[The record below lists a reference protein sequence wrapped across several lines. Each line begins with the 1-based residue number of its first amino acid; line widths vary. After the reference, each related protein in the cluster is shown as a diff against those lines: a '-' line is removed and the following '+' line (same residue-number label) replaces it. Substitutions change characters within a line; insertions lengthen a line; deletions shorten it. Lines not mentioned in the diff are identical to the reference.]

1 VAYGQVVTVQPHVP
15 SARLTHSGPAVVPS
29 AQILVGASGR
39 GPEQLLGVHEAW
51 GGGHVV
57 TVQPHVPSARLTHSG
72 PAVVPSAHSIVG
84 DSGPGPGQLPGPH
97 GAFTGG
103 GGHDVIVQPQV
114 PSARLAHVGP
124 AVVPSA
130 HSIVATAGRG
140 PGHVV
145 HAFGALAQVDVRL
158 QLSWSPVL
166 AAGASSSAQPAA
178 KVTRP
183 ISRKE

>member
-1 VAYGQVVTVQPHVP
+1 
-15 SARLTHSGPAVVPS
+15 
-29 AQILVGASGR
+29 
-39 GPEQLLGVHEAW
+39 
-51 GGGHVV
+51 V

-72 PAVVPSAHSIVG
+72 PAVVPSAHSLVGASGRGPEQLLGVHEACGGGGGGHVVTVQPHVPSARLTHVGPAVVPSAQSIVG
-84 DSGPGPGQLPGPH
+84 DSGPGAGQLPGPH

-103 GGHDVIVQPQV
+103 GGHEVIVQLHV

-145 HAFGALAQVDVRL
+145 HVFGALAQVDVRL
-158 QLSWSPVL
+158 QLSWSAVL
-166 AAGASSSAQPAA
+166 AAGASSLAQLAA

-183 ISRKE
+183 ISTKE